1 MSLAHALVFV
11 PTFVLAFFRIAGV
24 MVSAPLFGSARI
36 PRRLKVLFALV
47 IAAAIAPTLKPFT
60 LPESAWTLT
69 AGIGGELLFG
79 IAIGTALSF
88 TFVAVN
94 WAGEIIGQQMGLGI
108 GQVFD
113 PHFGGSGSVMGD
125 LYFFLTLV
133 IFLIVGGHLSF
144 LKGVRESFDALPLL
158 TVTMN
163 QNLLDLITALLQSST
178 ALALQLAAPML
189 VTMLLTDVVLGFIG
203 KTIPQINVMTLGL
216 PLRSLVGMVVLI
228 FGLMMCSRVI
238 EESMLNAVKQVADA
252 FSGAMT

>member
-1 MSLAHALVFV
+1 MSIDQASDLIRETLLVAL
-11 PTFVLAFFRIAGV
+11 II
-24 MVSAPLFGSARI
+24 SAPL
-36 PRRLKVLFALV
+36 LLV
-47 IAAAIAPTLKPFT
+47 GLVVGLIVCIA
-60 LPESAWTLT
+60 
-69 AGIGGELLFG
+69 GELLFG

-108 GQVFD
+108 GRVFD

-158 TVTMN
+158 SVSMN
-163 QNLLDLITALLQSST
+163 QNLLDLMTALLQSAT

-228 FGLMMCSRVI
+228 FGLMMCSEVI
-238 EESMLNAVKQVADA
+238 QDWMLSAVQEVADVFA
-252 FSGAMT
+252 GALI

>member
-1 MSLAHALVFV
+1 MSLESALQFV

-24 MVSAPLFGSARI
+24 MVTAPLFGSSRI

-47 IAAAIAPTLKPFT
+47 FAAAIAPTLKPLM

-79 IAIGTALSF
+79 LAIGTALSF

-113 PHFGGSGSVMGD
+113 PHFGGSGSVIAD
-125 LYFFLTLV
+125 LYFFLALV
-133 IFLIVGGHLSF
+133 IFLIAQGHLAF
-144 LKGVRESFDALPLL
+144 LKGVRESFEALPLL
-158 TVTMN
+158 SVSFN
-163 QNLLDLITALLQSST
+163 QNLLQLLSALLQSAT

-203 KTIPQINVMTLGL
+203 KTIPQINVMSAGL
-216 PLRSLVGMVVLI
+216 PLRVLAGMVVLI

-238 EESMLNAVKQVADA
+238 EESMLDAVKQVAQA
-252 FSGAMT
+252 FVGAT

>member
-1 MSLAHALVFV
+1 MSLESALQFV

-24 MVSAPLFGSARI
+24 MVTAPLFGSARI

-47 IAAAIAPTLKPFT
+47 IAAAIAPTLKSIT
-60 LPESAWTLT
+60 LPESAWKLT

-79 IAIGTALSF
+79 LAIGTALSF

-113 PHFGGSGSVMGD
+113 PHFGGSGSVVGD

-133 IFLIVGGHLSF
+133 IFLIAQGHLAF

-158 TVTMN
+158 TISFN
-163 QNLLDLITALLQSST
+163 QNLLDLLTAFLHSST

-203 KTIPQINVMTLGL
+203 KTIPQINVMSAGL
-216 PLRSLVGMVVLI
+216 PLRALAGMVVLI

-238 EESMLNAVKQVADA
+238 EESMLDSVKRVAEA
-252 FSGAMT
+252 FVGAT

>member
-1 MSLAHALVFV
+1 MSLAHGLQLVPV
-11 PTFVLAFFRIAGV
+11 FVLAFFRIAGV
-24 MVSAPLFGSARI
+24 MVAAPLFGSARI

-47 IAAAIAPTLKPFT
+47 IAAAIAPTLKPLA
-60 LPESAWTLT
+60 LPDSAWKLT

-79 IAIGTALSF
+79 IAMGTALSF
-88 TFVAVN
+88 TFVAVS
-94 WAGEIIGQQMGLGI
+94 WAGEIIGQQMGLGL

-113 PHFGGSGSVMGD
+113 PQFGGSGSVMGD

-133 IFLIVGGHLSF
+133 IFLIAQGHLAF

-158 TVTMN
+158 AVTMN
-163 QNLLDLITALLQSST
+163 QNLLDLLTALLQSAT

-203 KTIPQINVMTLGL
+203 KTIPQINVMSAGL

-238 EESMLNAVKQVADA
+238 EESMLNAVKQVAQA
-252 FSGAMT
+252 FAGATT